1 MNSYINFFIEANLC
15 LLVLGGFYLLALS
28 KERNFI
34 WRRFYILAIVFLS
47 ISVPLLQFESPFS
60 SPVNITVADGL
71 QAMILPEVVITA
83 EGEAVAAQTSSFSR
97 AELIG
102 FVYTAGILIFT
113 TLLIYQLFQII
124 RFYQLR
130 KKERSIQ
137 DSHIIIPTH
146 GQLPTFSFF
155 NLLFFDNTI
164 DLTPEEKTKIIQH
177 ESAHIKQWHSADV
190 ILIEI
195 VKVVFWINPIIWML
209 RKSLQNVHEYLADE
223 IILKSSN
230 PAQYSSLLAK
240 MAVKQMTLSLG
251 HHFNKSLILKRIEI
265 MKSPRKKPTVWK
277 WLSTLP
283 LVGLVVFV
291 FSCNDE
297 TMNDVAEVMET
308 AKQTDIP
315 VHLTDKVAELKLK
328 YPEAEFVYFETAM
341 DNESKLNEFKNID
354 PATIALV
361 EVKKDPDIVGV
372 LVNKNGALEKVANAT
387 TEGEIFQIVDQP
399 AMPQGGYEIFYE
411 HLKNNMTYPVQARKL
426 GVEGKV
432 YVQFVIDKSGTM
444 TDITVV
450 KGIGAGCDAEAARV
464 VGLPYEWSTPR
475 QSGNPVNQRI
485 ILPITFSLSGGSG
498 AEAKKETNTWL
509 EFEKMELGDEK
520 TITGKLV
527 SQDGKPLPGVNVV
540 VQGTAVGTVT
550 NLQGEYKIKAPE
562 NSTLVYS
569 FIGLKTTAHQVD
581 SKSVVDLVMLSE

>member
-1 MNSYINFFIEANLC
+1 
-15 LLVLGGFYLLALS
+15 
-28 KERNFI
+28 
-34 WRRFYILAIVFLS
+34 
-47 ISVPLLQFESPFS
+47 
-60 SPVNITVADGL
+60 
-71 QAMILPEVVITA
+71 
-83 EGEAVAAQTSSFSR
+83 
-97 AELIG
+97 
-102 FVYTAGILIFT
+102 
-113 TLLIYQLFQII
+113 
-124 RFYQLR
+124 
-130 KKERSIQ
+130 
-137 DSHIIIPTH
+137 
-146 GQLPTFSFF
+146 
-155 NLLFFDNTI
+155 
-164 DLTPEEKTKIIQH
+164 
-177 ESAHIKQWHSADV
+177 
-190 ILIEI
+190 
-195 VKVVFWINPIIWML
+195 
-209 RKSLQNVHEYLADE
+209 
-223 IILKSSN
+223 
-230 PAQYSSLLAK
+230 
-240 MAVKQMTLSLG
+240 
-251 HHFNKSLILKRIEI
+251 
-265 MKSPRKKPTVWK
+265 
-277 WLSTLP
+277 
-283 LVGLVVFV
+283 
-291 FSCNDE
+291 
-297 TMNDVAEVMET
+297 
-308 AKQTDIP
+308 
-315 VHLTDKVAELKLK
+315 KLK